1 MLHCFDYDVM
11 SQFVNQSKKMSR
23 DSYFVGKTLIIQFV
37 RKLDPMKTKDEIV
50 EKI

>member
-23 DSYFVGKTLIIQFV
+23 DSCFVGKTLIKQFV
-37 RKLDPMKTKDEIV
+37 RKIGPNEN
-50 EKI
+50 ER